1 MENYYIIHKNED
13 NNIIYTC
20 FSSFNDFQQKIDY
33 YHNNNIFHK
42 IATKEEISTLKP
54 IYSLAWEI
62 VGSTIQI
69 NMPKAR
75 DIHRASLRFQ
85 RNKRLAPLDV
95 AYMRALERADT
106 TAAQE
111 IAAQK
116 QKLRDI
122 PAHPAIEAAQT
133 PDELIELTLDKLLT
147 L

>member
-1 MENYYIIHKNED
+1 MDKKV
-13 NNIIYTC
+13 IIYEEDSNIKIVHVAENINIEKYATN
-20 FSSFNDFQQKIDY
+20 FLNSIILPFTVIPTNRFYRNAWSFND
-33 YHNNNIFHK
+33 
-42 IATKEEISTLKP
+42 TKT
-54 IYSLAWEI
+54 AVI
-62 VGSTIQI
+62 V

-75 DIHRASLRFQ
+75 TIHRDLIRAE
-85 RNKRLAPLDV
+85 RNKHLIPLDV

-133 PDELIELTLDKLLT
+133 PEELMELTLGKLLT